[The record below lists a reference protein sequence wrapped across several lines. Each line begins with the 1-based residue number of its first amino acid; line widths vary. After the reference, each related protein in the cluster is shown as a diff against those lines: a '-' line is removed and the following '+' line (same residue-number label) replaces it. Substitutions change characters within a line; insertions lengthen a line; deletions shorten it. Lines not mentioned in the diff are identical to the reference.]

1 MNKWLKKA
9 AIDHYEEIAS
19 KGGKA
24 SGCGSEKCHYKNRV
38 EKYLNWKRALYETII
53 YPKYL
58 PYIRGND
65 DTKYND
71 LMT

>member
-38 EKYLNWKRALYETII
+38 EKYLTW
-53 YPKYL
+53 
-58 PYIRGND
+58 
-65 DTKYND
+65 
-71 LMT
+71 